1 MRRALTRIFL
11 TSLIAGLL
19 ASTAFAQPPQGRWA
33 PFGPGGGTPTGLA
46 VDPRDSSV
54 VYAATG
60 NLYRSADGGETWTPL
75 FGPGFGVV
83 AVDPANP
90 AVVYAGGSQ
99 LARSTDGGRS
109 WKITR
114 SGSLQVTSLAVLPG
128 SPSTVLAAS
137 GYQLF
142 RSANGGRTWSARL
155 TNSFITAVAADL
167 DSPRT
172 AYYTDDLGL
181 HKSTDAGKS
190 WSASGPPADGHLVP
204 HSLLAATPGA
214 LYLDAGGRAIYQSVD
229 GARSWRQTGSPP
241 AEASLDRA
249 FLADPSSPATLYL
262 AGLGGIY
269 RSEDEGATWTM
280 LAGGLPRLPLGTT
293 LAVYSLAAD
302 PARPGFL
309 YAGSYQ
315 RGVARSTDGGESWD
329 IGVQTG
335 LDDGPVALF
344 KLHPSRPDTSYVG
357 LATRGDR
364 AFRGTDGGH
373 TWEPFASQ
381 IAGDGL
387 LDLGFDPADP
397 ETLYAANEQGLWKSG
412 DGGETW
418 KRLDT
423 SSFSKVA
430 VLTPGTLLA
439 GRGCGLSRSAD
450 DGRTWTLVIPCFT
463 GDDLTTFT
471 SGLWVDPE
479 DPRSSYAMMRAT
491 NGASGNDS
499 FLARS
504 TDGGAT
510 WTIVRHKLLSATVA
524 PGDFR
529 TLYAVDGTGFS
540 LLRSTDAGESWR
552 TVHAPLRY
560 PYVFGALAV
569 SAADPETLY
578 VAGNPQQ
585 GLLRSR
591 NGGVTLTPLGVP
603 FDAAKRAPASLF
615 TDRGHPGVVWAAT
628 ANGGLFWG
636 RFE

>member
-1 MRRALTRIFL
+1 M
-11 TSLIAGLL
+11 GLL
-19 ASTAFAQPPQGRWA
+19 ALSSTGLRAAAAGALGAVR
-33 PFGPGGGTPTGLA
+33 PGGGTATGLA

-60 NLYRSADGGETWTPL
+60 NLYRSADGGETWTSL

-90 AVVYAGGSQ
+90 SVIYAGGSQ

-142 RSANGGRTWSARL
+142 RSTNGGRTWTARFG
-155 TNSFITAVAADL
+155 SGVVTAVVADP

-181 HKSTDAGKS
+181 HESTDAGKS

-204 HSLLAATPGA
+204 HSLLAATHGA
-214 LYLDAGGRAIYQSVD
+214 LYLDAGGRAIYRSVRSVD
-229 GARSWRQTGSPP
+229 GARSWQRTGSPP

-249 FLADPSSPATLYL
+249 FLVDPASPETLYL

-269 RSEDEGATWTM
+269 RSEDQGATWTM
-280 LAGGLPRLPLGTT
+280 LAGGLPRLPFGTA

-309 YAGSYQ
+309 YAGTYQ
-315 RGVARSTDGGESWD
+315 RGVARSTDGGQSW
-329 IGVQTG
+329 GVGVETG

-344 KLHPSRPDTSYVG
+344 KLHPGRPDTSYVG

-364 AFRGTDGGH
+364 AFRSTDGGR

-397 ETLYAANEQGLWKSG
+397 GTLYAANEQGLWKSG
-412 DGGETW
+412 DGGEAW
-418 KRLDT
+418 KRLDA
-423 SSFSKVA
+423 SSFSKLA
-430 VLTPGTLLA
+430 VPAPGTLLA

-479 DPRSSYAMMRAT
+479 EPGTSYALMDASD
-491 NGASGNDS
+491 GASGRDR

-504 TDGGAT
+504 ADGGAT

-540 LLRSTDAGESWR
+540 LLRSTNAGESWR

-569 SAADPETLY
+569 SADDPETLY

-591 NGGVTLTPLGVP
+591 NGGVTLTPLGTP
-603 FDAAKRAPASLF
+603 FDAAKRSPGALF
-615 TDRGHPGVVWAAT
+615 TDRGHPGALWTAT